1 MSKKESYG
9 NKGSYKFLLD
19 IYIYQ
24 GNALPSPLCI
34 KFPQMNAYAKY
45 FDKNNKCTN
54 LLANDKEIFEKYNK
68 IWDKIKNLFEK
79 KFDSEP
85 VYNDKYVKAKIN
97 SYDTNFY
104 GNKTPIE
111 DEHYTCFSVIFLDCI
126 VNVDKKY
133 HPKILL
139 K

>member
-1 MSKKESYG
+1 
-9 NKGSYKFLLD
+9 
-19 IYIYQ
+19 
-24 GNALPSPLCI
+24 
-34 KFPQMNAYAKY
+34 MNAYAKY

-85 VYNDKYVKAKIN
+85 VYNDKYIKAKIN
-97 SYDTNFY
+97 SYNTNFY

-111 DEHYTCFSVIFLDCI
+111 DEHYTCFSAIFLDSI